1 MNSLA
6 IYNSCEYLDYLRER
20 GEQFLDVIFDK
31 MDDSKRSRNLTCI
44 HIRRGDKV
52 RGWNKGSSSVY
63 NPWALSIEFY
73 MKAMEYAR

>member
-1 MNSLA
+1 
-6 IYNSCEYLDYLRER
+6 
-20 GEQFLDVIFDK
+20 